1 MLIGPTTAA
10 TNSNVSERHAPLS
23 FVPIPICGDRISLVR
38 VIRSDGEMGNVDDE
52 YADSMLTS
60 PGRLMAAGAAGALNA
75 VTAEGVVTTRAVNRL
90 VAVRMVFMVV
100 LSLG

>member
-1 MLIGPTTAA
+1 M
-10 TNSNVSERHAPLS
+10 
-23 FVPIPICGDRISLVR
+23 PICGDSTSLVR

-60 PGRLMAAGAAGALNA
+60 PGRLMAVGAAGALNA
-75 VTAEGVVTTRAVNRL
+75 PTADGVMTTRAVNKVV

-100 LSLG
+100 LSLRLSELWTATLTHCSSSQHNML